1 MSTSSFAHHASS
13 RQSGF
18 VAPAICDRR
27 PARQEVTVKELISI
41 GVFCAGIAFD
51 GALDHVHRAV
61 VALNRGHRERRTLE
75 ILREM
80 DPHRLQDIG
89 LRPDDLTAKRLHWLL
104 IRRQLFD

>member
-13 RQSGF
+13 RHSAF
-18 VAPAICDRR
+18 VAPAVYDRR
-27 PARQEVTVKELISI
+27 PARQEVTVKELISV
-41 GVFCAGIAFD
+41 GAFCAVIAFD
-51 GALDHVHRAV
+51 GALDHVRRAV
-61 VALNRGHRERRTLE
+61 TAVNRGHRERRTLE

-104 IRRQLFD
+104 VRRQLFD